1 MKLHYL
7 ISFFKSYKPTFFLS
21 LCLLLEMSISQ
32 PLLAQTQTFNP
43 TYEMSSEGNIQT
55 FTVPTGVTSLTI
67 TAKGSVGG
75 GTSGGKGATMKATFA
90 VTPGALLKI
99 VVGAKG
105 HSSTNDA
112 KYGGGGGGSFV
123 AVGDINA
130 ANLLIAAGGGGGGGL
145 TPGGDASTTAG
156 SGDGGAA
163 GNGMVGGGGGGA
175 GINGYGEDAGLD
187 NPCCGG
193 FILSGGGDRNG
204 GAVGGFGGGGGAS
217 RGGGGGGGYS
227 GGAGGNESE
236 NAGGGGGSSYTKSSA
251 AGVSASVNNT
261 GVGQVIIEW
270 TAPIPTDRFV
280 TTWVNTTGPMLRLF
294 FNALT
299 TGSVNYSYT
308 TNLGKSGG
316 GTFTSASINIGLEIS
331 LGNTIAANEVVTLV
345 MEPSNLKQVQLGTV
359 GNTPS
364 GARLLLTGVTQWGST
379 AWVSMETAFRYC
391 ENLNITAT
399 DVPNLSS
406 VSSMREMFDGCN
418 KLNGPASIGSW
429 NTTSVTDMSN
439 MFANA
444 NLFNQNIGSWN
455 TANVTNMKYMFSSAA
470 AFNQNIGNWNTA
482 NVTDMSG
489 MFSNAG
495 TFNQPIGAWNTANVT
510 NMGNMFIGATSFNQ
524 DIGYNATTGAW
535 NTGNVTNMN
544 TMFFNATA
552 FNQNIGNWNTAK
564 VTDMSSM
571 FRLAAAFNQ
580 NIGSWDV
587 SNVTT
592 MNSMFAS
599 ATAFNQNIG
608 SWNTAKVTD
617 MGGMFESATAFNQN
631 IGTWNTAAVTN
642 MSSMFR
648 SATVFNQD
656 IGYNATTGAWNT
668 GKVTNMSNMFQSATA
683 FNQPIGTWNTGAV
696 TNMSNMFNGAT
707 AFNQP
712 IGSWNTAAVTN
723 MSNMFNGATA
733 FNQAVGTWNVSKVTN
748 MRSIFSGASAFN
760 QNIGTWTLA
769 PTADVRNL
777 LDNSGMD
784 CQNYSATLVGWANN
798 PATPNGRT
806 IGASGRQY
814 GTDAVAARTLL
825 DIDKT
830 WNFSGDASS
839 GMACLPTPTLSS
851 IANQATCDGQTISNI
866 AITLGVDLEAVLS
879 ASDDNTNLNPTYT
892 FGGTG
897 ANRTLTI
904 ATVAGQAGATTVTVT
919 AMGSFGTSTIRTF
932 LLEVGNKVAGPPTL
946 SDFATLNKVIFLAKG
961 NGDQIVA
968 TSFDDKLVRTINS
981 DGSTAT
987 TYTNSGLVTG
997 VAKNPSFS
1005 STFFND
1011 LQAKKTVGLN
1021 SLNQLNDLV
1030 VGLGNPQGLHIS
1042 NGKLYIAD
1050 FGSNKVIEF
1059 NLTTYTSS
1067 DFITTIQAPGDITSD
1082 ASGNMYITDNVS
1094 NKIVKRSPDGT
1105 LTDYVT
1111 ISGIQVLKGLATD
1124 AAGNLY
1130 FSSTANDR
1138 IYKVPA
1144 GGGTPIL
1151 YVSSGLSS
1159 PIGLLIVNDD
1169 LYSAN
1174 YASGKI
1180 IKITPGPATYET
1192 CNAKPV
1198 FNPTTLANR
1207 TLCVSPT
1214 QVSLPN
1220 TSITVTDPD
1229 GSIASTVVTSSNPS
1243 LIVATNAGTAS
1254 AVQLSLTQQANQSGT
1269 ATISIEST
1277 DDRGAK
1283 STLQFEVRVN
1293 AIQLTNT
1300 TVTDVL
1306 CYGNSTG
1313 ALTVTPTGGSAPYS
1327 YVWTKGGSPVGTN
1340 SPTITAQSAGVYNVT
1355 VTDQFGCSANRNLT
1369 INQPAAALTLT
1380 KESTNISCYGLNNGT
1395 ASVTPSGG
1403 TGPYRYD
1410 WRDLGAS
1417 PVSTNQSVS
1426 NLMPGFYR
1434 VTVYDINNCSTE
1446 ATFNLTQPAEIVISN
1461 NPSDAVVCQ
1470 GADAI
1475 LTSGATGGTL
1485 TYQWY
1490 RLTIANGETVAL
1502 TNGASY
1508 QNVTTTA
1515 LTIRGSVA
1523 DNGLYR
1529 YFMRAS
1535 QSASCFK
1542 NSGNATVTVNPVPNS
1557 IATPPAQT
1565 ICSAGIIPP
1574 IILSSNISG
1583 TTYTWTRDNT
1593 DKVTGLSASGSGG
1606 TISGSLTNT
1615 TNAPVTVTFTITPT
1629 APVSNCPG
1637 IPTTATVTVD
1647 PVTIGGSIAGSA
1659 TVCSGTNSTALT
1671 LSNQVGAIQKWQSSL
1686 TSDFAV
1692 VTDIANMTTSIT
1704 ATNLTQTTYYRAV
1717 VQSGACSP
1725 AFSATATVTVNPLPT
1740 ATISGT
1746 TTVCQNATSPSV
1758 TFTGAGGT
1766 APYMFTYKIGDGAP
1780 QMVETSSGNSV
1791 TVSVPTTTA
1800 GAFTYTLVSVSE
1812 SSSTSCSQLQSGSAV
1827 VTVQGKPTISL
1838 STLQQTLN
1846 EGSSQTF
1853 CDTDANP
1860 NNSLQFNVSGLCVVG
1875 SPVWRVQVG
1884 SGAWS
1889 AWSTSQPVSQLSN
1902 NQPHR
1907 YQAACDANCPIT
1919 YTSPIELTINYRS
1932 TVPQNVSLLV
1942 DGVTVAVGETKE
1954 VCSLANNTIIFNAN
1968 CAAGEVILY
1977 SVDGGGYSSGVP
1989 TGLVDNQYHNYRVR
2003 CRKSD
2008 GTPSCV
2014 ESESGVMRL
2023 KLVAIP
2029 NAPTVSLS
2037 SSTSCDATASFSGQS
2052 SCGSL
2057 RTVWYNATTNMV
2069 LPNLP
2074 TTVPS
2079 ATTSYYARCQTE
2091 NGCVSER
2098 SNVVT
2103 FTPTSTQAAPV
2114 ITVSQEIVCTGTTV
2128 RVSANCPA
2136 GSQVS
2141 WNTGVTTPSFEVAFN
2156 NVTKQTYWAK
2166 CVFAGGCQS
2175 AESARKDIYWNA
2187 FVVTLINVGQT
2198 KSAIKTNDRSAWLSQ
2213 FITRDGGPELEQSTQ
2228 QNPTLYYVENVNK
2241 VAPRYWTI
2249 NVEACGLGTNGSMTF
2264 DLLATPEMGVIR
2276 SFNTHENNAPY
2287 FMYANREGWT
2297 ELYGQNHP
2305 AYGFYQDNGAGSNVY
2320 DSGLPKGL
2328 YKLGIRYWDMK
2339 GWGSIFPSTRKPQG
2353 NVLAYQEYW
2362 FRIQSKDGVGVGAAR
2377 TAASG
2382 EQERSEGQMA
2392 TNLSLIPPLGA
2403 RGLVVLPNPVTN
2415 ILRLQVQDKKGE
2427 LVQTT
2432 LTDASGRSVLSRH
2445 FTPESNSHLEEFE
2458 VSELASGMY
2467 FLRVNAAG
2475 KQQVLKVVKVK

>member
-1 MKLHYL
+1 
-7 ISFFKSYKPTFFLS
+7 
-21 LCLLLEMSISQ
+21 MSISQ

-43 TYEMSSEGNIQT
+43 TYDMSSEGNIQT

-90 VTPGALLKI
+90 VTPGELLKI

-105 HSSTNDA
+105 HSSTNNA
-112 KYGGGGGGSFV
+112 NYGGGGGGSFV

-439 MFANA
+439 MFNNA
-444 NLFNQNIGSWN
+444 NLFNQNIGNWN

-544 TMFFNATA
+544 TMFFN
-552 FNQNIGNWNTAK
+552 
-564 VTDMSSM
+564 
-571 FRLAAAFNQ
+571 
-580 NIGSWDV
+580 
-587 SNVTT
+587 
-592 MNSMFAS
+592 

-769 PTADVRNL
+769 PTADIRNL

-904 ATVAGQAGATTVTVT
+904 ATVAGQVGATTVTVT
-919 AMGSFGTSTIRTF
+919 AMGSFGTSTTRTF
-932 LLEVGNKVAGPPTL
+932 LLEVGNKKAGYTAGTETNVIPEENGISGLAIANDGKIYVGLASTINKIKQYNATGGLVNADYISLNAPRVLHFGADGKLYALSNGKDIRKYNGQTLEQSIDFVTISSTDLVTNAAGDVFYVNTQSKPLGGVFKLPANFTQGPPKTDYTIIINDLASPTSLAL
-946 SDFATLNKVIFLAKG
+946 SP
-961 NGDQIVA
+961 
-968 TSFDDKLVRTINS
+968 
-981 DGSTAT
+981 DGSTLYVPITSENRVIKVNADGSNASDFILT
-987 TYTNSGLVTG
+987 TNPYNVAFDKSG
-997 VAKNPSFS
+997 
-1005 STFFND
+1005 
-1011 LQAKKTVGLN
+1011 
-1021 SLNQLNDLV
+1021 QLWLR
-1030 VGLGNPQGLHIS
+1030 H
-1042 NGKLYIAD
+1042 NGKLSWV
-1050 FGSNKVIEF
+1050 GSNGELNTVI
-1059 NLTTYTSS
+1059 N
-1067 DFITTIQAPGDITSD
+1067 
-1082 ASGNMYITDNVS
+1082 SGFS
-1094 NKIVKRSPDGT
+1094 LGT
-1105 LTDYVT
+1105 LRFDADGNIYGLRGSGSSQGVYKYT
-1111 ISGIQVLKGLATD
+1111 ITKT
-1124 AAGNLY
+1124 
-1130 FSSTANDR
+1130 
-1138 IYKVPA
+1138 
-1144 GGGTPIL
+1144 
-1151 YVSSGLSS
+1151 
-1159 PIGLLIVNDD
+1159 
-1169 LYSAN
+1169 
-1174 YASGKI
+1174 
-1180 IKITPGPATYET
+1180 ATYET

-1214 QVSLPN
+1214 QVSLSN

-1243 LIVATNAGTAS
+1243 LIVATNAGGTAS

-1293 AIQLTNT
+1293 AIQLDNT

-1313 ALTVTPTGGSAPYS
+1313 ALTVTPTGGSEPYS
-1327 YVWTKGGSPVGTN
+1327 YIWTKGGSPVGTN

-1355 VTDQFGCSANRNLT
+1355 VSDQFGCSANRNLT

-1403 TGPYRYD
+1403 TGPYYYD
-1410 WRDLGAS
+1410 WRDIGATPFS
-1417 PVSTNQSVS
+1417 SNQSVT
-1426 NLMPGFYR
+1426 NRAPGYYTVR
-1434 VTVYDINNCSTE
+1434 VSDAKGCNAE
-1446 ATFNLTQPAEIVISN
+1446 ANFTLTQPAEIVISR
-1461 NPSDAVVCQ
+1461 NPTDAVVCQ
-1470 GADAI
+1470 GTDAS
-1475 LTSGATGGTL
+1475 LTAEATGGTL

-1490 RLTIANGETVAL
+1490 RLTIANGETAAL
-1502 TNGASY
+1502 TNGTTY
-1508 QNVTTTA
+1508 QNVTTTT

-1535 QSASCFK
+1535 QSESCFK

-1574 IILSSNISG
+1574 IVLSSNILG

-1647 PVTIGGSIAGSA
+1647 PVTMGGSIAGSA

-1671 LSNQVGAIQKWQSSL
+1671 LSNQVGSIQKWQSSL

-1692 VTDIANMTTSIT
+1692 VTDIANTTTGFT
-1704 ATNLTQTTYYRAV
+1704 ATNLTQTAYYRAG
-1717 VQSGACSP
+1717 VQSGVCAP
-1725 AFSATATVTVNPLPT
+1725 AFSSTATVTVNPLPT

-1746 TTVCQNATSPSV
+1746 TTVCQNASSPSV
-1758 TFTGAGGT
+1758 TFTGAGAT
-1766 APYMFTYKIGDGAP
+1766 APYTFTYKIGDGEP
-1780 QMVETSSGNSV
+1780 QMVKTSSGNSV

-1800 GAFTYTLVSVSE
+1800 GVFTYTL
-1812 SSSTSCSQLQSGSAV
+1812 
-1827 VTVQGKPTISL
+1827 
-1838 STLQQTLN
+1838 
-1846 EGSSQTF
+1846 
-1853 CDTDANP
+1853 
-1860 NNSLQFNVSGLCVVG
+1860 
-1875 SPVWRVQVG
+1875 
-1884 SGAWS
+1884 
-1889 AWSTSQPVSQLSN
+1889 
-1902 NQPHR
+1902 
-1907 YQAACDANCPIT
+1907 
-1919 YTSPIELTINYRS
+1919 
-1932 TVPQNVSLLV
+1932 
-1942 DGVTVAVGETKE
+1942 
-1954 VCSLANNTIIFNAN
+1954 
-1968 CAAGEVILY
+1968 
-1977 SVDGGGYSSGVP
+1977 
-1989 TGLVDNQYHNYRVR
+1989 
-2003 CRKSD
+2003 
-2008 GTPSCV
+2008 
-2014 ESESGVMRL
+2014 
-2023 KLVAIP
+2023 
-2029 NAPTVSLS
+2029 
-2037 SSTSCDATASFSGQS
+2037 
-2052 SCGSL
+2052 
-2057 RTVWYNATTNMV
+2057 
-2069 LPNLP
+2069 
-2074 TTVPS
+2074 
-2079 ATTSYYARCQTE
+2079 
-2091 NGCVSER
+2091 
-2098 SNVVT
+2098 
-2103 FTPTSTQAAPV
+2103 
-2114 ITVSQEIVCTGTTV
+2114 
-2128 RVSANCPA
+2128 
-2136 GSQVS
+2136 
-2141 WNTGVTTPSFEVAFN
+2141 
-2156 NVTKQTYWAK
+2156 
-2166 CVFAGGCQS
+2166 
-2175 AESARKDIYWNA
+2175 
-2187 FVVTLINVGQT
+2187 
-2198 KSAIKTNDRSAWLSQ
+2198 
-2213 FITRDGGPELEQSTQ
+2213 
-2228 QNPTLYYVENVNK
+2228 
-2241 VAPRYWTI
+2241 
-2249 NVEACGLGTNGSMTF
+2249 
-2264 DLLATPEMGVIR
+2264 
-2276 SFNTHENNAPY
+2276 
-2287 FMYANREGWT
+2287 
-2297 ELYGQNHP
+2297 
-2305 AYGFYQDNGAGSNVY
+2305 
-2320 DSGLPKGL
+2320 
-2328 YKLGIRYWDMK
+2328 
-2339 GWGSIFPSTRKPQG
+2339 
-2353 NVLAYQEYW
+2353 
-2362 FRIQSKDGVGVGAAR
+2362 
-2377 TAASG
+2377 
-2382 EQERSEGQMA
+2382 
-2392 TNLSLIPPLGA
+2392 
-2403 RGLVVLPNPVTN
+2403 
-2415 ILRLQVQDKKGE
+2415 
-2427 LVQTT
+2427 
-2432 LTDASGRSVLSRH
+2432 
-2445 FTPESNSHLEEFE
+2445 
-2458 VSELASGMY
+2458 
-2467 FLRVNAAG
+2467 
-2475 KQQVLKVVKVK
+2475 